1 MSRRLVAALACR
13 NQGSRL
19 YAKPLQ
25 NLDVER
31 GIRILDN
38 IVGCLR
44 TLPCI
49 EEIVLGISDGQEN
62 EVFRTIADAAGLP
75 WIVGDQRDVL
85 SRLIQCGE
93 RAAATDIF
101 RVTTE
106 SPFPYF
112 EAVEELWRRHQRE
125 GADATFV
132 WDIIDGAGFEIY
144 TLDALKTSH
153 ARGSARHR
161 SELCSLYVREHPDE
175 FKILRV
181 DAPPVLRRKD
191 IRLTVDYPEDLVV
204 CRRVYQELQAQA
216 PRIAVAD
223 VVAFLDRQPRL
234 LTLIAPYT
242 EAGYAVMDLWDRPLT
257 RADAAETE
265 ETQ

>member
-31 GIRILDN
+31 GVRILDN

-44 TLPCI
+44 TLRCI
-49 EEIVLGISDGQEN
+49 DDIVLGISEGQEN
-62 EVFRTIADAAGLP
+62 EVFRGVAEQAGLK

-85 SRLIQCGE
+85 ARLIHCGE
-93 RAAATDIF
+93 HASATDIF

-112 EAVEELWRRHQRE
+112 EAVDDLWRRHQQDD
-125 GADATFV
+125 ADATFL
-132 WDIIDGAGFEIY
+132 WDAIDGTGFEIY

-153 ARGSARHR
+153 ARGDARHR

-175 FKILRV
+175 FTVLRV
-181 DAPPVLRRKD
+181 DAPEALRRKD

-204 CRRVYQELQAQA
+204 CRRVYEALRGQA
-216 PRIAVAD
+216 PRISVPDIVAY
-223 VVAFLDRQPRL
+223 LDRHPAL
-234 LTLIAPYT
+234 LSLIAPYT
-242 EAGYAVMDLWDRPLT
+242 EAGYSVMDLWDRPL
-257 RADAAETE
+257 E
-265 ETQ
+265 EKS

>member
-31 GIRILDN
+31 GVRILDN

-49 EEIVLGISDGQEN
+49 DEIVLGISEGQEN
-62 EVFRTIADAAGLP
+62 DVFRTLADEAGLA
-75 WIVGDQRDVL
+75 WIAGDQRDVL
-85 SRLIQCGE
+85 ARLIQCGE
-93 RAAATDIF
+93 RGGATDIF

-106 SPFPYF
+106 SPFLYF
-112 EAVEELWRRHQRE
+112 EPVEQLWQRHQQE
-125 GADATFV
+125 SLDATFL
-132 WDIIDGAGFEIY
+132 WNIIDGAGFEIY

-153 ARGSARHR
+153 TRGSDRHR
-161 SELCSLYVREHPDE
+161 SELCSLYVREHPEE
-175 FKILRV
+175 FNVVRV
-181 DAPPVLRRKD
+181 DAPAELTRKD

-204 CRRVYQELQAQA
+204 CRAIYAALRGQA
-216 PRIAVAD
+216 PRIRVTDAVR
-223 VVAFLDRQPRL
+223 FLDDHPGL
-234 LTLIAPYT
+234 LALLAPYA
-242 EAGYAVMDLWDRPLT
+242 EAGYQTMDLWGRKT
-257 RADAAETE
+257 
-265 ETQ
+265 